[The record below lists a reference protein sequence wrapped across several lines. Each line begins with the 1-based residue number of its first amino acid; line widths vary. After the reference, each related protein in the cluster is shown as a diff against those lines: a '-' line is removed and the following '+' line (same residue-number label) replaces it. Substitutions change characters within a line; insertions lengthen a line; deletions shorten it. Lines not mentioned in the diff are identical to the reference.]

1 MPNPE
6 SLSTKP
12 IYILNGPNL
21 NLLGVREPDIYGRET
36 LPALEMRCRT
46 RAKELGFS
54 IVFKQSNIE
63 GELVNWIQ
71 EAREAGAGIIIN
83 AAAYTHTS
91 VAIHDALK
99 AADLAIVEVHLS
111 NLYTREEFRHQSFV
125 SPLARGVICGF
136 GGLGYEFA
144 LLALRQILD
153 SRKQD

>member
-1 MPNPE
+1 MPIPE
-6 SLSTKP
+6 SLTAKP

-99 AADLAIVEVHLS
+99 AADLPTVEVHLS
-111 NLYTREEFRHQSFV
+111 NLYTREEFRHQSFI